1 MLHHTVGSSVFPLYR
16 FLASLPVLAVVF
28 LVSLAMAPL
37 PTAVAQPRSPSLFSG
52 AVTGQRA
59 SEATDLEGSPLDL
72 IRSRP
77 LSLDYTGLAELLRL
91 PKETSTT
98 NAASAPSVLLNL
110 FPDTALPFQVDE
122 VQSTDDG
129 IGVHWKGR
137 VGDPSGNG
145 RSTGYSILTW
155 YQGAIAGFVRLENG
169 EYYRLSI
176 PPFGPGEVR
185 QLFFKGYSAAGVDY
199 VVPSDVTGGG
209 TELPPAARD
218 DERAAQ
224 NAKDVPGWLPGS
236 QRQASSPVTIDVLIA
251 FTQNAGSSNEAIM
264 NSFANNLVGE
274 ANAIFNSSGVAA
286 TLRLVRTVAVSW
298 DDTFTY
304 SGGHYETALAALKS
318 TSDGHLDELH
328 ALRDTYG
335 ADLVSLIIKPPLSGG
350 RSVVGIAYLMQ
361 SNPVSFANSA
371 FSVIHKD
378 FAGGP
383 SYSFAHEIGHNLGL
397 VHDDDNRGTS
407 VGYHS
412 YAKGYQQK
420 VFAPKFFT
428 VMAYSLGCDGCT
440 GIPNFSN
447 PNVNYT
453 VIPTGVPDEIDA
465 AKTLEVTKAYAA
477 NWRPTAAPPACS
489 YQVLSSEVH
498 FAFTGGDGTIAVRS
512 GLNCAWSATS
522 NDSWITVI
530 QGQNGTGN
538 GNAIIH
544 ATPNTSIDEREGS
557 VVVAGQTIRVIQSPE
572 PCSAD
577 LVPNTVSIG
586 SELSTVL
593 ANLVLQ
599 KTCRFKATSSL
610 SWITFPDGTDYIG
623 VPNYAVKVQVAANVT
638 GTARVGTVSIAGRSY
653 AVRQNGQP
661 RPCPYL
667 LGMNSLQVGPGPS
680 QHEISVITDSGCP
693 WLATGPPSDMF
704 VYDQIQGSGSG
715 TIRISIQP
723 NPSTA
728 PRTRTINIEG
738 QELAVTQ
745 AGRPVNCG
753 FSVNPKV
760 IEAASAGGDVLLV
773 VSAADGCQWL
783 AGGAASWISTLGPNF
798 GYGNGSVT
806 IRIAPNSTPF
816 ARSGAITVASVSV
829 PVVQAGV
836 PPPANCQ
843 YDVSPLQLA
852 FSPYASKQ
860 VSKVTTHV
868 ACPWSAISSQPWLS
882 ISAANGIGTAN
893 LELAVEANNSIL
905 PRHATVSVGGLSIAV
920 EQAGASAAEVLQA
933 SPGVVVLNSMMGS
946 SVPLSTSLQVA
957 VGSAVLPV
965 KLAPPSVPWLV
976 ETKAATSTLSPF
988 EVTASA
994 IGLDAG
1000 VHQSSL
1006 SVSSTG
1012 GVVAPV
1018 SIPVLFQV
1026 RSANMARVSPQSL
1039 SFRVGRGPTRQTQI
1053 LRVTKVQ
1060 AEPSIHVM
1068 TAGGDWLAATVVKQ
1082 DRDWDV
1088 TVEVNPAGLPSGV
1101 FDGAIVIGCDSGC
1114 ASAVVPVR
1122 LSVETT
1128 FGLPGG
1134 AVRPRIS
1141 SGGIVNAASFRQG
1154 ISSGAWMSVFGADL
1168 STSSRLWQDS
1178 DFEGNRFPLSLDGV
1192 QVTVAGMRA
1201 PMNYIS
1207 PGQLNFQA
1215 PSHLPAGWVLV
1226 EVETPEGKDAAFVY
1240 AAPEVPGL
1248 FTIYAENQ
1256 VAALHPDGVP
1266 ARQITDNDVP
1276 GRPAKAGDILA
1287 IFGTGFGPTDPDI
1300 PSGEI
1305 YSGAAPLVAAED
1317 VQVFIGGVAAEVQ
1330 FVGLSAAGL
1339 HQLNVVVPALPAGMH
1354 NVVMVIGGI
1363 PTQPAMLLYIAE

>member
-1 MLHHTVGSSVFPLYR
+1 MLLHNVGSSAFPLHR
-16 FLASLPVLAVVF
+16 FLAALPVLAVVF
-28 LVSLAMAPL
+28 LVSLAIAPL

-59 SEATDLEGSPLDL
+59 GEATDLEGSPLDL

-77 LSLDYTGLAELLRL
+77 LSLDHTGLAELLRL
-91 PKETSTT
+91 PKETSTN

-199 VVPSDVTGGG
+199 VVPSDVTDGG
-209 TELPPAARD
+209 TELPPLARA
-218 DERAAQ
+218 DERAAR
-224 NAKDVPGWLPGS
+224 NARDVPGWLLGS

-318 TSDGHLDELH
+318 TSDGQLDELH

-335 ADLVSLIIKPPLSGG
+335 ADLVSLIIKPPISGG

-371 FSVIHKD
+371 FSVVHND

-383 SYSFAHEIGHNLGL
+383 SYSYAHEVGHNLGL

-447 PNVNYT
+447 PTVNYT

-477 NWRPTAAPPACS
+477 NWRPTAAPPACT
-489 YQVLSSEVH
+489 YQVSPLYLDTPDTATSFTLTVRTQAGCAWTAESNVSWLTVLQGSSGIGDGSVQAKVEANTTVDVREGTLLVGGQTVTISQRTKPCLLDFSPRSVSLGSGATIAEVAVTTQFPCRYRASTLHPWLSFPDGEMYLGSSVVKVAVGANDTGVPREGHTLIGSTGFNILQNALPSACKYEFQTNGINVGPGASQH
-498 FAFTGGDGTIAVRS
+498 TIAFTADPGCPWTASGALNGFVDFQGLVQGKGSGSVAIRIDANPSTLPRSTNVKLGGEVFTITQAGKPTLCSYSVNPLSFDVVASGANVSFTISAAEGCTWLVTSNANWLSTVTDNWGDGTKLVTFRA
-512 GLNCAWSATS
+512 A
-522 NDSWITVI
+522 
-530 QGQNGTGN
+530 
-538 GNAIIH
+538 
-544 ATPNTSIDEREGS
+544 PNTS
-557 VVVAGQTIRVIQSPE
+557 
-572 PCSAD
+572 
-577 LVPNTVSIG
+577 
-586 SELSTVL
+586 
-593 ANLVLQ
+593 
-599 KTCRFKATSSL
+599 
-610 SWITFPDGTDYIG
+610 
-623 VPNYAVKVQVAANVT
+623 
-638 GTARVGTVSIAGRSY
+638 
-653 AVRQNGQP
+653 
-661 RPCPYL
+661 
-667 LGMNSLQVGPGPS
+667 
-680 QHEISVITDSGCP
+680 
-693 WLATGPPSDMF
+693 
-704 VYDQIQGSGSG
+704 
-715 TIRISIQP
+715 
-723 NPSTA
+723 
-728 PRTRTINIEG
+728 
-738 QELAVTQ
+738 
-745 AGRPVNCG
+745 
-753 FSVNPKV
+753 
-760 IEAASAGGDVLLV
+760 
-773 VSAADGCQWL
+773 
-783 AGGAASWISTLGPNF
+783 
-798 GYGNGSVT
+798 
-806 IRIAPNSTPF
+806 PF
-816 ARSGAITVASVSV
+816 ARTALIRGGSIHVT
-829 PVVQAGV
+829 VVQAGV

-843 YDVSPLQLA
+843 YDVSPLQLV

-893 LELAVEANNSIL
+893 LELAAEANNSIL

-988 EVTASA
+988 EVTANA

-1060 AEPSIHVM
+1060 AEPLIHVL

-1088 TVEVNPAGLPSGV
+1088 AVEVNPAGLPSGV

-1134 AVRPRIS
+1134 ATRPRIS

-1192 QVTVAGMRA
+1192 HVTVAGTRA

-1215 PSHLPAGWVLV
+1215 PSDLPAGWVLV

-1266 ARQITDNDVP
+1266 ARQITDNDAS

-1305 YSGAAPLVAAED
+1305 YSGAAPLVAAAH

-1363 PTQPAMLLYIAE
+1363 PTQPGMLLYIAE